1 MIQKKRAIVFGLF
14 LGVLLILPGVAAQ
27 AQNPTLLKRTISV
40 TARRWSRYWKN
51 PKAAE
56 PQYNTW
62 CWTPQVKFQILG
74 PVTDGSQFQVEIALP
89 DGRPWMTLDM
99 RTRELQDDYLDEIK
113 MVDVDDDTMERRAIL
128 TPAGLFPFKII
139 LKNELQGTNNV
150 MFAGKFKVGTYTPNQ
165 AIPEFKGKQEF
176 YVDHDWML
184 PVGYIWLDPQ
194 IDENVP
200 ALSALMTF
208 RGQDELSE
216 MTGYLYYNGKKI
228 AEARGNDKDERSNST
243 GEKNSVYYNWQFT
256 FATVRGFNKD
266 TSANNYSSI
275 FLLDKNPGA
284 YEIKVLTKGE
294 LTRTLAF
301 SVGTDGKITDNGIAK
316 NNKIG
321 GVRFIVPVKIIAE
334 AAPNWDKTAWQ
345 NGAFYGNPLAGFT
358 ALP

>member
-1 MIQKKRAIVFGLF
+1 MIQKKRAIIFWLF
-14 LGVLLILPGVAAQ
+14 LGVLLILPNVAAQ
-27 AQNPTLLKRTISV
+27 AQGPTLLKRTVSI

-62 CWTPQVKFQILG
+62 CWTPQVRFEVLG
-74 PVTDGSQFQVEIALP
+74 PVADGSQFQVEIALP
-89 DGRPWMTLDM
+89 DGKPWMTLDM
-99 RTRELQDDYLDEIK
+99 RTRELQDDYFDDVR

-128 TPAGLFPFKII
+128 TPAGLFPFKIV

-150 MFAGKFKVGTYTPNQ
+150 MFAGKFKVGTYAPNQ

-275 FLLDKNPGA
+275 FFLDKNPGD
-284 YEIKVLTKGE
+284 YEIKVLCGGALCREAK
-294 LTRTLAF
+294 F
-301 SVGTDGKITDNGIAK
+301 SIGPDGKFVDNGIVAA
-316 NNKIG
+316 NKINTST
-321 GVRFIVPVKIIAE
+321 ILIPVKVLGTLDGQWQPMA
-334 AAPNWDKTAWQ
+334 WKTDAL
-345 NGAFYGNPLAGFT
+345 YGNPLKGF
-358 ALP
+358 AAP